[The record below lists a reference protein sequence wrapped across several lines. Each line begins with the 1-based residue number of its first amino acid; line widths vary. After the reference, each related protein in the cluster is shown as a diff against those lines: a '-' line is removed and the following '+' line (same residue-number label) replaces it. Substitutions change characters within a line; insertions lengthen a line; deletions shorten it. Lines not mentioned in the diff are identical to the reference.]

1 MGLPLDGIRVLEL
14 GDFLP
19 SAYACMQLGDFGA
32 EIIRIQPPL
41 RAQGRRSQ
49 QAASVPKAPRS
60 PFDAERR
67 FDTPNRNRRSVV
79 IDLKQPQGQEAAQ
92 RLADRCDVL
101 VEGYRPGVLDRL
113 GLGYEQLA
121 QRNPRLVYC
130 SISLFG
136 QTGPYRDIPGHDPL
150 ALGVA
155 GLLHLAS
162 DPPDDVPRLL
172 GSPVGDIGA
181 GLHALSGILLALRE
195 RDRSGRG
202 QRVDISM
209 TEAALAFS
217 MLASVQVLQGTTVP
231 RLNKPNAISG
241 IFRTADDRYLVTT
254 NLEAHHWA
262 NFCKAIGR
270 DDLMALRYDRTRRDE
285 LLKTVRE
292 ILRTRTRQEW
302 LSIFTGELESQAAP
316 VNRIDEVFDD
326 PHVQARGM
334 VLEVTDEQGLTGRQL
349 APTIRLT
356 RTPGRIAAVAPLAGA
371 HTRQLMGEAG
381 YSDEQIDALLAA
393 GALA

>member
-1 MGLPLDGIRVLEL
+1 
-14 GDFLP
+14 
-19 SAYACMQLGDFGA
+19 
-32 EIIRIQPPL
+32 
-41 RAQGRRSQ
+41 
-49 QAASVPKAPRS
+49 
-60 PFDAERR
+60 
-67 FDTPNRNRRSVV
+67 
-79 IDLKQPQGQEAAQ
+79 
-92 RLADRCDVL
+92 
-101 VEGYRPGVLDRL
+101 
-113 GLGYEQLA
+113 
-121 QRNPRLVYC
+121 
-130 SISLFG
+130 
-136 QTGPYRDIPGHDPL
+136 
-150 ALGVA
+150 
-155 GLLHLAS
+155 
-162 DPPDDVPRLL
+162 
-172 GSPVGDIGA
+172 
-181 GLHALSGILLALRE
+181 
-195 RDRSGRG
+195 
-202 QRVDISM
+202 M

-270 DDLMALRYDRTRRDE
+270 DDLMALRYDRARRDE